1 MKKLNQFVS
10 RTLFFYAPLAI
21 LMIFV
26 LIPFLWALSTSLK
39 PQVDIITST
48 IKYIPNPVTFENY
61 IRVWTKNNFS
71 IFFYN
76 SLFLAVTS
84 TVFILLF
91 SIFNGYALDRFKFKG
106 NKIFTF
112 VLIATQLLPMIILLV
127 PLFLIFK
134 TIGLINNR
142 MSLIL
147 LYSVT
152 HIPFNTLLM
161 KAFIS
166 KIPIELDE
174 AAMVDG
180 ATRMKVIFSIIF
192 PVVLPGIVATAA
204 FAFISCW
211 NEFLSAFTFITSMDK
226 FTVPIGLKFLIGEYS
241 VDYGALAAGSII
253 ALIPPIVLF
262 AYIQK
267 YLVEGLGGSVKG

>member
-1 MKKLNQFVS
+1 MNKLSRFVS
-10 RTLFFYAPLAI
+10 RTVFFYAPLII
-21 LMIFV
+21 LMLFV
-26 LIPFLWALSTSLK
+26 LLPFLWALSTSLK

-48 IKYIPNPVTFENY
+48 IKYIPNPITFQNY
-61 IRVWTKNNFS
+61 IRVWTRNNFS
-71 IFFYN
+71 LFFYN
-76 SLFLAVTS
+76 SLFLSVVS

-91 SIFNGYALDRFKFKG
+91 SVFNGYALDRFKFKG
-106 NKIFTF
+106 SKVFTF
-112 VLIATQLLPMIILLV
+112 TLIATQLLPMIILLV

-134 TIGLINNR
+134 TVGLINNR

-166 KIPIELDE
+166 KIPVEMDE

-192 PVVLPGIVATAA
+192 PVALPGIVATAA
-204 FAFISCW
+204 FAFIGCW
-211 NEFLSAFTFITSMDK
+211 NEFLAAFSFMTSMDK
-226 FTVPIGLKFLIGEYS
+226 FTVPVGLKFLIGEYS

>member
-1 MKKLNQFVS
+1 MNKPNQFLS
-10 RTLFFYAPLAI
+10 RTIFFYAPLMLLMLFVI
-21 LMIFV
+21 L
-26 LIPFLWALSTSLK
+26 PFLWALSTSLK

-61 IRVWTKNNFS
+61 TRVWTKNSFS

-76 SLFLAVTS
+76 SLFLSVTS
-84 TVFILLF
+84 TVFIVLF
-91 SIFNGYALDRFKFKG
+91 SVFNGYALDRFKFKG
-106 NKIFTF
+106 SKLFTF

-134 TIGLINNR
+134 TVGLINNR

-166 KIPIELDE
+166 KLPVELDE

-180 ATRMKVIFSIIF
+180 ATRMKVIFAIIF

-211 NEFLSAFTFITSMDK
+211 NEFLAAFSFMTSMQK
-226 FTVPIGLKFLIGEYS
+226 FTVPVGLKFLIGEYS

-253 ALIPPIVLF
+253 ALIPPVALF